1 MQLKLQVVSGVAQR
15 GSFFSRTSALAVLE
29 AVVDKAGDVKCGVR
43 ARETLSAI
51 AEACTL
57 PWTAEQVCV
66 YEVMSACRYLSH
78 ISVKIFFNF
87 FFFISGCIH
96 SLWSEES

>member
-1 MQLKLQVVSGVAQR
+1 MQLKLQVLSSVAQR

-43 ARETLSAI
+43 AREALTAI

-57 PWTAEQVCV
+57 AWTAEQVC
-66 YEVMSACRYLSH
+66 ETPSERYLRLCCFL
-78 ISVKIFFNF
+78 IIIYIYFVDLA
-87 FFFISGCIH
+87 GCIH
-96 SLWSEES
+96 CLYSEEP

>member
-1 MQLKLQVVSGVAQR
+1 MYQVMQLKLQVVSAVAQR

-29 AVVDKAGDVKCGVR
+29 AVVDKAGDVKCGVK
-43 ARETLSAI
+43 AQEGLTAI

-66 YEVMSACRYLSH
+66 KCWAV
-78 ISVKIFFNF
+78 
-87 FFFISGCIH
+87 
-96 SLWSEES
+96 